1 MMCDYMRFGGCR
13 VDAGPDWM
21 ERAKKIVDLFPKFLD
36 EFEKLIVENEIV
48 IARTQEVGKLSAEL
62 AINAG
67 ITGPM
72 LRACGVNYDIRKVD
86 GYGFYPRFK
95 FRVPLGDHGDSY
107 DRLMMRALEMRESIG
122 ILKQAFEQIPRPDHE
137 SESEDPRFQ
146 TAGGR
151 SVRTDRRTERRTR
164 FLFDQRRQRESV
176 SLPRAPAEFHQ
187 PDCAGRSLSRT
198 HRRRRDGDSRQHRY
212 RDGRSGS
219 MIGTGILKG
228 MAVTARNF
236 VGSYFEK
243 DRLITVQ
250 YPEERSPLPENYRN
264 FPFLIFDDTT
274 IRRPGLRCVACKI
287 CEKECPPQCIYIIK
301 SEDKKPDYM
310 GKPQFYPA
318 VFDIDISVCMSCQ
331 ICVEVCPFE
340 AIKMDKVFELSR
352 RERFDAL
359 LQRKDELS
367 KSNTYYHS
375 IHPIEAAEV
384 DAKLA
389 EARGGGG
396 QEKGSGRESCS
407 NPSSAPGPPDGRA
420 RPEA

>member
-1 MMCDYMRFGGCR
+1 
-13 VDAGPDWM
+13 
-21 ERAKKIVDLFPKFLD
+21 
-36 EFEKLIVENEIV
+36 
-48 IARTQEVGKLSAEL
+48 
-62 AINAG
+62 
-67 ITGPM
+67 
-72 LRACGVNYDIRKVD
+72 
-86 GYGFYPRFK
+86 
-95 FRVPLGDHGDSY
+95 
-107 DRLMMRALEMRESIG
+107 
-122 ILKQAFEQIPRPDHE
+122 
-137 SESEDPRFQ
+137 
-146 TAGGR
+146 
-151 SVRTDRRTERRTR
+151 
-164 FLFDQRRQRESV
+164 
-176 SLPRAPAEFHQ
+176 
-187 PDCAGRSLSRT
+187 
-198 HRRRRDGDSRQHRY
+198 
-212 RDGRSGS
+212 
-219 MIGTGILKG
+219 MIGAGILKG

-264 FPFLIFDDTT
+264 FPFLIYDTAD
-274 IRRPGLRCVACKI
+274 PEAGLRCVACKI

-375 IHPIEAAEV
+375 IHPIEAAQV
-384 DAKLA
+384 DANLA
-389 EARGGGG
+389 EAAAAAAAKKKAAA
-396 QEKGSGRESCS
+396 EKAAVAPTPAA
-407 NPSSAPGPPDGRA
+407 PSPPTNT
-420 RPEA
+420 